1 MDYTY
6 YFYYRPFPLD
16 CQCNSVKQSKINSIV
31 ASKDCKVLTDSSVS
45 KDYTLHVTS
54 KDCNNQQKD

>member
-16 CQCNSVKQSKINSIV
+16 CQCNSVKQSKINSTV
-31 ASKDCKVLTDSSVS
+31 ASKDCNNPQTDQVYMYCFSLCKMNHMVQN
-45 KDYTLHVTS
+45 VF
-54 KDCNNQQKD
+54 

>member
-16 CQCNSVKQSKINSIV
+16 CQCNSVKQSKINSTV
-31 ASKDCKVLTDSSVS
+31 ASKDCKVLSDSSV
-45 KDYTLHVTS
+45 
-54 KDCNNQQKD
+54 

>member
-16 CQCNSVKQSKINSIV
+16 CQCNSVKQSKINSTV
-31 ASKDCKVLTDSSVS
+31 ASKDCT
-45 KDYTLHVTS
+45 HVASQTVTINR
-54 KDCNNQQKD
+54 KIKRICTVFFHFVR